1 MEDKTYIEGNER
13 IICAANYYND
23 GKTHSHQPKN
33 IPTTGF
39 VVCGRRHHNCIHTF
53 AMIVGFPY
61 SEEGHR
67 IHRTEVQGFLT
78 NTNRFVTRKEAYKI
92 AFAAD
97 QIKGPNKG
105 QSENSI
111 GLTSEDLY

>member
-1 MEDKTYIEGNER
+1 MIKEY
-13 IICAANYYND
+13 IICAANRYDD
-23 GKTHSHQPKN
+23 GQQHHNQPLN
-33 IPTTGF
+33 IKHGF
-39 VVCGRRHHNCIHTF
+39 VVCGRRHHNCIATF
-53 AMIVGFPY
+53 ALIHKFPY
-61 SEEGHR
+61 DEIGKR
-67 IHRTEVQGFLT
+67 VMGTEVQGFLT
-78 NTNRFVTRKEAYKI
+78 NTNRFVTRQQAYKI